1 VDTANP
7 AAASAPAGVNHVR
20 SPDPGN
26 RTDAGDLRPGRA
38 SRISMIRIMQ
48 DDIFNARPYIVLSY
62 AAWTQG
68 GAAWTGFVLCPN
80 GSFSQMSVQTM
91 LQLRRT

>member
-1 VDTANP
+1 
-7 AAASAPAGVNHVR
+7 
-20 SPDPGN
+20 
-26 RTDAGDLRPGRA
+26 
-38 SRISMIRIMQ
+38 MQ